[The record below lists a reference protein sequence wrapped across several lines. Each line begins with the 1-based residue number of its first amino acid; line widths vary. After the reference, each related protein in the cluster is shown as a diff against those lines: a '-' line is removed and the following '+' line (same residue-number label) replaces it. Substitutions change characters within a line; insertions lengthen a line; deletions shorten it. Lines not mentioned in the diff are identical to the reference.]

1 MKRSPPAG
9 SPTSFQDNSL
19 SHWVK
24 LAFITM
30 RRELDAS
37 LREAGLTVPQW
48 RALGV
53 LFHTPGATHSDLVRQ
68 LEIEAPSVTS
78 LVNGMQRK
86 GWVKQERSETDARAK
101 RLFLTSSGRR
111 ILGTARS
118 ACSPVETRMEGALPA
133 ADRAALKRLLRA
145 VIDRMHGDRI
155 VPRPPLTLTSKSK

>member
-1 MKRSPPAG
+1 MKRSLLAG
-9 SPTSFQDNSL
+9 SPTSFDDDSL

-24 LAFITM
+24 LAFTAM

-53 LFHTPGATHSDLVRQ
+53 LLHKPGATHSDLVRQ

-86 GWVKQERSETDARAK
+86 GWVRQERSETDARAK
-101 RLFLTSSGRR
+101 RLFLTPSGRR
-111 ILGTARS
+111 ILGAARS
-118 ACSPVETRMEGALPA
+118 ACAPVQDRMEGTLPA

-145 VIDRMHGDRI
+145 VIDGMH
-155 VPRPPLTLTSKSK
+155 